1 MFTPFHKNLNTN
13 NKNVKT
19 LVLNQTKHKL
29 HVGLKLFTIAP
40 YSRSIFLSLLVPV
53 FRSKL
58 RRLPPVFTS
67 YLNSLILPCHQVC
80 RRPSGPSQKTGAAE
94 NAAAA
99 ARSASRWAAARS
111 ASRWAIRA
119 AQRRG
124 PTSSVRR
131 IHETPQL
138 AGRQPYCS
146 CIIAHLLARS
156 S

>member
-1 MFTPFHKNLNTN
+1 MRVYTISQKFKHKQQKCQNVGPESKKNTN
-13 NKNVKT
+13 YT
-19 LVLNQTKHKL
+19 L
-29 HVGLKLFTIAP
+29 GLKLLTIAP

-99 ARSASRWAAARS
+99 AAARS
-111 ASRWAIRA
+111 SSRWAIRA

-138 AGRQPYCS
+138 ACRPPYCS